1 MHPNKM
7 FTTIKAVACRTSRK
21 FISCVMLC
29 IFFTT
34 APLTAQILKDT
45 ATFSLI
51 KKGVDHIYNLEFNH
65 AGEVYNKISRSY
77 PGHPIVHLFRGIMTY
92 WQNYPLLPS
101 SPQRDSYETDMR
113 RCIELCEKKYDPANE
128 AEYLL
133 ANLGARGML
142 LLFYA
147 DNGLSME
154 VFPLATSTY
163 QYVRRSFD
171 FTSVY
176 SDFYFFTGL
185 YNYYRE
191 AYPEAHPVYKTLA
204 FLFPKGDK
212 AKGIKQLQLAA
223 GNSIV
228 LKAESYSFLSGICIS
243 FENNYQLAS
252 QYSKSLHQL
261 YPSNLQYLAVY
272 IKNLLLIKRYDEAE
286 NLIRSSGIKMRNSY
300 FQAQLSIFNGI
311 LYEKKYRDIRQAQQ
325 HYSKGIKD
333 ISVFGDFG
341 NEFAAYGYFGMSRIS
356 DASGDKNYKKIYR
369 KQAMELASFKRVN
382 FDE

>member
-1 MHPNKM
+1 MILKSN
-7 FTTIKAVACRTSRK
+7 TVISSRH
-21 FISCVMLC
+21 FRLFLSSILLTLFLSS
-29 IFFTT
+29 

-45 ATFSLI
+45 ATFNLI
-51 KKGVDHIYNLEFNH
+51 KKGVDHIYNLEFDH
-65 AGEVYNKISRSY
+65 AHEVYNKISRSY
-77 PGHPIVHLFRGIMTY
+77 EGHPIVFLFRGIMTY

-101 SPQRDSYETDMR
+101 SPQRDAYETDMR
-113 RCIELCEKKYDPANE
+113 HCIELCEKKHDAAYE

-147 DNGLSME
+147 DNDLSME

-163 QYVRRSFD
+163 QYVRQSFD

-223 GNSIV
+223 RSSLI

-252 QYSKSLHQL
+252 QYSKSLYQL
-261 YPSNLQYLAVY
+261 YPANLQYLAVY

-286 NLIRSSGIKMRNSY
+286 RLIKSSVSKMRNAY
-300 FQAQLSIFNGI
+300 FQAQISIFNGI
-311 LYEKKYRDIRQAQQ
+311 LYEKKYNDPGLAQQ
-325 HYSKGIKD
+325 HYSKGVKE
-333 ISVFGDFG
+333 ISIFGEFG
-341 NEFAAYGYFGMSRIS
+341 NEYAAYGYFGLSRIS
-356 DASGDKNYKKIYR
+356 DATGDKNYKKIYR
-369 KQAMELASFKRVN
+369 KQAMELASFKKVN